1 MDGNKSHSHTAR
13 AQDTDLGTKTTSSFD
28 YGTKSTNTTGNHTH
42 QFGGYINS
50 YWGDSNHTS
59 FQPGGGA
66 WTQAAG
72 DHAHTVYI
80 GGHEHTMY
88 IGPHGH
94 VVIVDADGNAETTVK
109 KYCILLHSESG
120 IMTFKMSD
128 TPQTIKIFNLRSDTN
143 EFIGAG
149 DAYIPPHTGLPANCT
164 DIAPPDIPSSYIAV
178 FDSETQT
185 WSLHE
190 DRRGE
195 TVYDTTTGNQVYIS
209 DLGPL
214 PENVTSVSPGGGYKK
229 WDSKAQ
235 VWVNDEAAEAAARLR
250 EAEGTKNR
258 LLQIAS
264 EKIAPLQDVV
274 DLDEAT
280 DKEKASLLAWRKY
293 RVQVNRVD
301 TLKPV
306 WPEKPASSL

>member
-1 MDGNKSHSHTAR
+1 
-13 AQDTDLGTKTTSSFD
+13 
-28 YGTKSTNTTGNHTH
+28 
-42 QFGGYINS
+42 
-50 YWGDSNHTS
+50 
-59 FQPGGGA
+59 
-66 WTQAAG
+66 
-72 DHAHTVYI
+72 
-80 GGHEHTMY
+80 
-88 IGPHGH
+88 
-94 VVIVDADGNAETTVK
+94 
-109 KYCILLHSESG
+109 
-120 IMTFKMSD
+120 MTFKISD

-190 DRRGE
+190 DHRGE

-209 DLGPL
+209 ELGPL
-214 PENVTSVSPGGGYKK
+214 PENVTSVSPDGEYQK
-229 WDSKAQ
+229 WDGK
-235 VWVNDEAAEAAARLR
+235 VWVKDEAAEKAAQLR
-250 EAEGTKNR
+250 QAEETKNR

-264 EKIAPLQDVV
+264 EKIAPLQDAV

-306 WPEKPASSL
+306 WPEKPAS